1 VKLRAVA
8 SSATDFVAPLEATLA
23 LYGHRP

>member
-1 VKLRAVA
+1 MRAVA
-8 SSATDFVAPLEATLA
+8 SSATDFLAPLEATLA